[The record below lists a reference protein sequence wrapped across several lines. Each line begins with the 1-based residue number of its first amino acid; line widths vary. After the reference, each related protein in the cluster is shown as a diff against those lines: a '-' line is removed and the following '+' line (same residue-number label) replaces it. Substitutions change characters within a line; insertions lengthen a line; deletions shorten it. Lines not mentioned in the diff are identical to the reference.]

1 MQNNDLQV
9 NKVLVISAHPDDE
22 TLGCGG
28 TVIKH
33 KEAGDKVYWMVAT
46 GASNKNPFNFPLDLI
61 NERNDTIRQVAEHYG
76 YDGVIDLNLPVQLLD
91 TIPMHELVK
100 TINSVI
106 TELEPEIIYLPNGRD
121 IHSDHRVLFKAVF
134 ACTKSFR
141 KPFIRRVVVY
151 ETLSETEF
159 APALNQNAFIP
170 NLFVDISRYMDR
182 KLLIMG
188 LFGTEL
194 MDDPFPRSIHAI
206 KGLAA
211 FRGSRIGVMYA
222 EAFQVL
228 LDIQK

>member
-1 MQNNDLQV
+1 MQTIDLQIH
-9 NKVLVISAHPDDE
+9 KVLVISAHPDDE

-28 TVIKH
+28 TILKH

-46 GASNKNPFNFPLDLI
+46 GASEKNPFNFPVDLI
-61 NERNDTIRQVAEHYG
+61 NERNETINQVAEHYG
-76 YDGVIDLNLPVQLLD
+76 YDKVIDLNLPVQLLD

-100 TINSVI
+100 TINTVI
-106 TELEPEIIYLPNGRD
+106 TELEPDTIYLPNGRD
-121 IHSDHRVLFKAVF
+121 IHSDHRVLFEAVF

-141 KPFIRRVVVY
+141 KPFIRKVVVY

-159 APALNQNAFIP
+159 APALINNAFIP
-170 NLFVDISRYMDR
+170 NLFVDITKYIDS
-182 KLLIMG
+182 KLEIMG

-211 FRGSRIGVMYA
+211 FRGSRIGVMFA

-228 LDIQK
+228 IDIRK